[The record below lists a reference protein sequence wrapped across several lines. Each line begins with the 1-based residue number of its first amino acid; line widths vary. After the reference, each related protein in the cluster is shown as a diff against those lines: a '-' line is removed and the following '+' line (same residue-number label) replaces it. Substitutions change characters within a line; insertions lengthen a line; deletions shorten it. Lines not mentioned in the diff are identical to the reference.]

1 MQGIK
6 KASENL
12 KYEIS
17 NKEAINKEYIS
28 CKANL
33 EKLNEDHH
41 KCAKELVEY
50 KEKLENQITTN
61 NAITS
66 KAREEKEIL
75 KNKITELLLS
85 EEELNKK
92 IKKIT

>member
-1 MQGIK
+1 M
-6 KASENL
+6 
-12 KYEIS
+12 
-17 NKEAINKEYIS
+17 
-28 CKANL
+28 
-33 EKLNEDHH
+33 
-41 KCAKELVEY
+41 EY

-92 IKKIT
+92 IKKLLEREKELK